1 MTSWNRSFNRSN
13 RSVTVERRSGGTG
26 LGLSISRRLVALMG
40 SAIRVESRL
49 GQGSRFSFAIDM
61 PIPESEPLALPID
74 TAVSGYRGARRSILV
89 VDDMPENRAML
100 AEMLG
105 QLGFGIL
112 QASDGAEGVELA
124 SAMQP
129 DLILMDVRMPV
140 MDGLV
145 ATQRIR
151 EVTALASVPI
161 IAVSAGVAPEE
172 QARSLAAGANGF
184 LAKPVDHDELMRTIA
199 RHLPLDWI
207 SEQPDQPA
215 GSSAER
221 VPEIAPPQAEI
232 EILHKLAMAG
242 DMRGIRGQ
250 ADRLV
255 ALDDRFRPF
264 TDTIQRLAQAYQ
276 SQALLNH
283 IERHLDRKQVVS
295 S

>member
-1 MTSWNRSFNRSN
+1 
-13 RSVTVERRSGGTG
+13 VT
-26 LGLSISRRLVALMG
+26 
-40 SAIRVESRL
+40 
-49 GQGSRFSFAIDM
+49 
-61 PIPESEPLALPID
+61 
-74 TAVSGYRGARRSILV
+74 GYRGARRSILV

-100 AEMLG
+100 AETLG

-112 QASDGAEGVELA
+112 QAADGTEGVDLA

-140 MDGLV
+140 MDGLE

-184 LAKPVDHDELMRTIA
+184 LTKPIDHDELLRTIA

-207 SEQPDQPA
+207 SEQSERAA
-215 GSSAER
+215 GSGAEAA
-221 VPEIAPPQAEI
+221 PEIAPPQAEI
-232 EILHKLAMAG
+232 EILHTLAMAG
-242 DMRGIRGQ
+242 DMREIRAQ
-250 ADRLV
+250 ASRLI

-264 TDTIQRLAQAYQ
+264 ADTIQRLAQAYQ
-276 SQALLNH
+276 SQALLSH

-295 S
+295 SSIHCPRRNPPRGRS